1 MSARDW
7 RWRHGKRW
15 DVGSCPLPPTKCRW
29 FGATRRGA
37 GRIHRTLGFLSLIRI
52 FAWSFDPWFVG
63 RFCFSFLSGASLAE
77 FKTGS
82 LTLRLEP
89 SLNSLRNRIISC
101 FMRIY
106 WCAGDCKRLQVT
118 ASDCKWLQVIA
129 SDCKCAEIHSGL
141 SIIRLWKHVFKHF
154 AQDMFVFER
163 LTWLGWPWQP
173 FSNELFLR
181 ATPNLRQEQL
191 SLQALSDEHFGRIV
205 WAIQDCAKTVGSS
218 NKL

>member
-37 GRIHRTLGFLSLIRI
+37 GRIHRTLGFLSLICI

-106 WCAGDCKRLQVT
+106 RCAGDCKRLQVT

-129 SDCKCAEIHSGL
+129 SDCKWLQVCWNTLRFINHQVMEACLQTLCAGHVHIWEIDL
-141 SIIRLWKHVFKHF
+141 VWVTL
-154 AQDMFVFER
+154 
-163 LTWLGWPWQP
+163 
-173 FSNELFLR
+173 
-181 ATPNLRQEQL
+181 AT
-191 SLQALSDEHFGRIV
+191 V
-205 WAIQDCAKTVGSS
+205 
-218 NKL
+218 